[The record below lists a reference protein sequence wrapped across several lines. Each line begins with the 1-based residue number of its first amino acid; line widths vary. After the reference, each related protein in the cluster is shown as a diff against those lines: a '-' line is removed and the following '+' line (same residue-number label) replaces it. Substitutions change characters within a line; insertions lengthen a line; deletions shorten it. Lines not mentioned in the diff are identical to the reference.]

1 MKRYLSVQKS
11 VFQGKTRST
20 QETLPS
26 KTCSW
31 AKELKILRRLTTLL
45 AARCRRRRHHWL
57 FYWSLSKKILLI
69 YFRCFLLSRCQR
81 IPKKKVFE
89 MKYLWPSCTD
99 NETKLFFWKASGN
112 KIFLFAVFDL
122 FLFIN
127 LAILSA
133 KSIGRNFLHPKV
145 IHSHKW
151 VFCFV
156 CFFLSFSNIC
166 KIPIT
171 KTSHCQNTFNRK
183 RQQFY
188 TDIINSNALE
198 PVWVS
203 LVCFGLSRHIVSK

>member
-81 IPKKKVFE
+81 IPKKKCSRWNICDLRAPT
-89 MKYLWPSCTD
+89 MKRND
-99 NETKLFFWKASGN
+99 FFGRRREIKYFFSRSS
-112 KIFLFAVFDL
+112 IFFYSSIWRYSQQKVSVEIFSIQKW
-122 FLFIN
+122 FIHTN
-127 LAILSA
+127 GFS
-133 KSIGRNFLHPKV
+133 
-145 IHSHKW
+145 
-151 VFCFV
+151 V

>member
-99 NETKLFFWKASGN
+99 NETKWFFWKASGN

-133 KSIGRNFLHPKV
+133 KSIGRNFLHTKV
-145 IHSHKW
+145 IHTHKW
-151 VFCFV
+151 VFCLFFFV
-156 CFFLSFSNIC
+156 FFKHL
-166 KIPIT
+166 
-171 KTSHCQNTFNRK
+171 
-183 RQQFY
+183 
-188 TDIINSNALE
+188 
-198 PVWVS
+198 
-203 LVCFGLSRHIVSK
+203 